1 MGDKIKRICKV
12 CGKEFFVIPAK
23 AKTEGLGKYC
33 SNECRHIGHNTKV
46 KRKCPIC
53 GEYFFV
59 HPSGIKRG
67 QGKYCSRVCMGK
79 ATTGK
84 NNPSW
89 NGGKI
94 KRICKTC
101 GKEFYINKYK
111 LKTGEG
117 VYCSIE
123 CMADGYKGEKSP
135 VWKGGLSKRICQ
147 ICGKEFL
154 IITAKIKNGFGK
166 YCSTECAGEAH
177 SIYYSGENSPM
188 WKGGISFAPYCPKF
202 NERRK
207 KAVRD
212 FFNNT
217 CLACGKLSSEN
228 VVGKK
233 GVINLPVHHADHD
246 KDQGCDGK
254 PFNLVPLCNEC
265 HGKELWNEEE
275 YCQYINKT
283 LREGFKWGIWN
294 EEEYIRKV
302 MYPED

>member
-1 MGDKIKRICKV
+1 
-12 CGKEFFVIPAK
+12 
-23 AKTEGLGKYC
+23 
-33 SNECRHIGHNTKV
+33 
-46 KRKCPIC
+46 
-53 GEYFFV
+53 
-59 HPSGIKRG
+59 
-67 QGKYCSRVCMGK
+67 MGK

-101 GKEFYINKYK
+101 GEEFYINKYK
-111 LKTGEG
+111 LKTGDG
-117 VYCSIE
+117 VYCSRE
-123 CMADGYKGEKSP
+123 CMAEGYKGEKSP

-154 IITAKIKNGFGK
+154 IITAKIKNGLGK
-166 YCSTECAGEAH
+166 YCSNECFARDH
-177 SIYYSGENSPM
+177 SGEKSSSWKGGKVKCVCKECGKEFEVIKCRTEKGNVKYCSKECFGRAHTGEKSSI
-188 WKGGISFAPYCPKF
+188 WKGGISFYPYCPKF

-212 FFNNT
+212 FFNNI
-217 CLACGKLSSEN
+217 CLACGKLYSEN

-246 KDQGCDGK
+246 KDQGCNGK

-265 HGKELWNEEE
+265 HGKELWDEEE
-275 YCQYINKT
+275 YNKYINKT
-283 LREGFKWGIWN
+283 LREGFKWGMWN
-294 EEEYIRKV
+294 EEEYIEKV
-302 MYPED
+302 MYPDN